1 MKKWEKYS
9 QEELQTIIVNSYSY
23 REVAKQI
30 GYQENGGSGIAA
42 IKEMIEKY
50 QFDISHFTGQ
60 LWNKDKVNEKKYYNG
75 NALSRGQALRDL
87 TILRSHKCE
96 KCGLTEWQDQKIPL
110 EVHHK
115 DGNHLNNEMENLEL
129 LCPNCHAQ
137 TENYRS
143 KNRRKEIDE
152 ETLIEALK
160 ITPNVRQALI
170 KVGLTG
176 KGKNYDRCYDLIHKY
191 NIKQGE

>member
-9 QEELQTIIVNSYSY
+9 QEELQTIITNSYSY

-30 GYQENGGSGIAA
+30 GYQEDGGSGIAA
-42 IKEMIEKY
+42 VKEMIEKC

-60 LWNKDKVNEKKYYNG
+60 LWNKGKVNEEKYYDG

-87 TILRSHKCE
+87 IILRSHRCE
-96 KCGLTEWQDQKIPL
+96 KCGLSEWQGQKIPL

-115 DGNHLNNEMENLEL
+115 DGDHLNNEMKNLEL